1 MLVMNQILQIMN
13 FRFLKTG
20 YLWQGKKQVPKI
32 NISGIWLKN
41 AGFEIGQNVK
51 IEISNNQIIIKNDN

>member
-1 MLVMNQILQIMN
+1 MQIMS
-13 FRFLKTG
+13 FRKLKIS
-20 YLWQGKKQVPKI
+20 YLWQNKKQVPKI

-51 IEISNNQIIIKNDN
+51 VEISNNQIIIKNDN

>member
-1 MLVMNQILQIMN
+1 MN
-13 FRFLKTG
+13 FRNLKIA

-41 AGFEIGQNVK
+41 AGFEIGQNIK
-51 IEISNNQIIIKNDN
+51 IAISNNQIIITNDD

>member
-1 MLVMNQILQIMN
+1 MN

-51 IEISNNQIIIKNDN
+51 IEISKNQIIIKNDN